1 MAGTNTAPPPMPRR
15 PTSTPTTSPS
25 KRIID
30 IIVIGL
36 RCTYRRNGAGQ
47 ALPIFPCP
55 AARGNIVWTGGDSE
69 ECRLFLFARNLLYLH
84 VFSRPPCGLLAPTGA
99 GARKRED
106 TRKHDYVKPG
116 QIEDKENEYLHSTHS
131 NLPETRIL
139 QRLSAQSRNH
149 RLRVCGLA
157 AGAAIC
163 RSGT

>member
-55 AARGNIVWTGGDSE
+55 AARGNLVWTSGDSE
-69 ECRLFLFARNLLYLH
+69 ECLLFLFARNLLYLH
-84 VFSRPPCGLLAPTGA
+84 VFSRPPCGLLAPTGSGSRMRA
-99 GARKRED
+99 HP
-106 TRKHDYVKPG
+106 RKHDYVDPG
-116 QIEDKENEYLHSTHS
+116 QIEVTENEERNATHA
-131 NLPETRIL
+131 N
-139 QRLSAQSRNH
+139 
-149 RLRVCGLA
+149 
-157 AGAAIC
+157 
-163 RSGT
+163 